1 MDSRGVN
8 SVRLTVFVKTL
19 KNETKLF
26 SEPDGTLTMHVAAA
40 PTKGK
45 ANREIVKWMS
55 KNLRTSPSN
64 VQLIAGFSSATKIIE
79 ITGMNESEIAAALEI
94 RVTARRVP
102 NPKGFKTCHQI
113 RIH

>member
-26 SEPDGTLTMHVAAA
+26 SEPDGTITMHVAAA

-45 ANREIVKWMS
+45 ANREIVKWLS

-64 VQLIAGFSSATKIIE
+64 VQLIAGFRSATKIIE
-79 ITGMNESEIAAALEI
+79 ITGINESEIAAALEI
-94 RVTARRVP
+94 RVTAV
-102 NPKGFKTCHQI
+102 GFRTQKDSKSATKL
-113 RIH
+113 